1 MVANAEQ
8 MLSLLDTD
16 LAAVGSAVQT
26 FVVCSTV
33 GTHAMR
39 AFAERGKSAVDLAVT
54 GGVQGATDGTLSVF
68 AAGDAALIARLKPV
82 LSTMDRQRGW
92 CCGLQRHRQ
101 LFARHYPD
109 VYPHGGPGQ
118 QGRLGR

>member
-8 MLSLLDTD
+8 MHSLLDTE
-16 LAAVGSAVQT
+16 LAAVGSGVQT

-39 AFAERGKSAVDLAVT
+39 VAERGRSAVDLAVT
-54 GGVQGATDGTLSVF
+54 GGVQGAIDGTLSLF

-82 LSTMDRQRGW
+82 LSTMDRQCGW